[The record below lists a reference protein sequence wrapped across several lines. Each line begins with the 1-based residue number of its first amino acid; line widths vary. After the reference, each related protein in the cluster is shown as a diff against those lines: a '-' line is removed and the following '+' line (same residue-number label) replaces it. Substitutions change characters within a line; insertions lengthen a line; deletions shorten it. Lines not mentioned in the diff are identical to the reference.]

1 MFFKFKTVINME
13 LVAEISKSKK
23 AAKTENI
30 TKYQS
35 SKSVDNK
42 HFSPKF
48 LDDLRASIADA
59 EDPETAFN
67 DILAAL
73 KEVELAKENGVKLQ
87 SAREFMS
94 KF

>member
-1 MFFKFKTVINME
+1 ME

-23 AAKTENI
+23 TAKAENI
-30 TKYQS
+30 TKYQQP
-35 SKSVDNK
+35 KSVDNK

-48 LDDLRASIADA
+48 LEDLRASVADA

-73 KEVELAKENGVKLQ
+73 KEVEVAKKNGVNLQ

-94 KF
+94 EL

>member
-1 MFFKFKTVINME
+1 ME

-23 AAKTENI
+23 TAKAENI
-30 TKYQS
+30 TKYQPLEGIG
-35 SKSVDNK
+35 NK

-48 LDDLRASIADA
+48 LEDLRASVADA

-73 KEVELAKENGVKLQ
+73 KEVEFAKKNGAKLQ
-87 SAREFMS
+87 SARGFILELN
-94 KF
+94 